1 MATSTR
7 DLLTGL
13 AQMIA
18 DTGIAVYRPTG
29 VYQPG
34 ETGVTFKASPQNI
47 DRCIMLMC
55 VPITDGAM
63 VPMGRWM
70 VQAYVRGLPNDPMDV
85 EDLGDAVFDLWQGA
99 TNITLGST
107 HAIQILRQGSV
118 GNGQDDSKRWT
129 RIDRYLLDLDVAPT
143 VNRPANGWD

>member
-7 DLLTGL
+7 DVLTGL
-13 AQMIA
+13 AQMIN
-18 DTGIAVYRPTG
+18 DSGIATYRASG
-29 VYQPG
+29 IYNAG
-34 ETGVTFKASPQNI
+34 EAGITFKSSPQDI
-47 DRCIMLMC
+47 DRIVMLQCI
-55 VPITDGAM
+55 PISDSAM
-63 VPMGRWM
+63 IPLGRWM
-70 VQAYVRGLPNDPMDV
+70 VQAYFRGLPNNPMDV

-107 HAIQILRQGSV
+107 HAIQMLRQGSV

-129 RIDRYLLDLDVAPT
+129 RIDRYLLDLDIAPT